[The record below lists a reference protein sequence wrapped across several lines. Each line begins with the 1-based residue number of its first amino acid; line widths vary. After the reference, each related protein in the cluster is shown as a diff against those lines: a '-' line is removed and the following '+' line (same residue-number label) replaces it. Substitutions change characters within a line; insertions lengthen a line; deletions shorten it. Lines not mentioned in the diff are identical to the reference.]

1 MALFLA
7 WDSLCIETVYLVE
20 SSFCSMQ
27 IFVVWMSR
35 SREEA
40 LSRTKVLS
48 WLFWLFLCSGFWFT
62 YMNLPIPWVSLL
74 GIR

>member
-27 IFVVWMSR
+27 NFVVWMSR
-35 SREEA
+35 SREDV
-40 LSRTKVLS
+40 LSRTKVVS
-48 WLFWLFLCSGFWFT
+48 WLFWLFLGSGSWFI
-62 YMNLPIPWVSLL
+62 YKNLPIPGVILL
-74 GIR
+74 GIW